1 MDLYGSNGIAQQN
14 SLSQGIRDIN
24 QSIRNANNAVADSL
38 AELMQEQN
46 AEEFEKHA
54 VDAYKI
60 AQAANS
66 IKAGMRQYGLASDAE
81 RHAQLRIQYSLDPP
95 TTSDANI
102 LGTSEEFERRLGV
115 AGGRPASIGY
125 DETLRRAQLQLEDS
139 PQTRAPEPEPEP
151 EPDFEPEPEPEPAL
165 ADEPIA
171 EEVEDFGEFDR
182 GAVGAPPEAGVHYA
196 RPRGVAAESAFG
208 GVSKERIA
216 QLSEHLGEDEFIL
229 GEGEGF
235 GLRAGRRLA
244 RTFGIESDWE
254 TGKRMGKY
262 VRLGDLEQRA
272 GDAEY
277 AAAMGDRGAP
287 WGLGTTAEER
297 LSDISGASEGSHT
310 SRAVSVASTGEE
322 AEEAAA
328 RTFATGTSAVG
339 DAGRAAMESVGRGIE
354 KLGRFSIPRITE
366 TGVGVYARGV
376 GGALS
381 AGIDIAKDYE
391 KIRDE
396 GFVKGMITDNP
407 LENIGNVMNIAGS
420 GLEVAGLAG
429 IWNPLGAATE
439 IVGAATALTGSAL
452 ELIGE
457 EVYGDDS
464 KERAAQDKIRGQAQ
478 GEAVAQ
484 RQTPVAGRGN

>member
-1 MDLYGSNGIAQQN
+1 M
-14 SLSQGIRDIN
+14 
-24 QSIRNANNAVADSL
+24 
-38 AELMQEQN
+38 
-46 AEEFEKHA
+46 
-54 VDAYKI
+54 
-60 AQAANS
+60 
-66 IKAGMRQYGLASDAE
+66 
-81 RHAQLRIQYSLDPP
+81 
-95 TTSDANI
+95 
-102 LGTSEEFERRLGV
+102 
-115 AGGRPASIGY
+115 
-125 DETLRRAQLQLEDS
+125 EDS
-139 PQTRAPEPEPEP
+139 PQTKAPEPEPEP

-165 ADEPIA
+165 ADAPIA

-182 GAVGAPPEAGVHYA
+182 PVGPPPEAGLHYA

-216 QLSEHLGEDEFIL
+216 QLSEHLRGDEAIM
-229 GEGEGF
+229 GEGESF
-235 GLRAGRRLA
+235 GMRAGRRFA
-244 RTFGIESDWE
+244 RTFGFEGGWE
-254 TGKRMGKY
+254 QGKRMDTPF
-262 VRLGDLEQRA
+262 VTLEQLEQRA

-287 WGLGTTAEER
+287 WGLGSTAEER
-297 LSDISGASEGSHT
+297 LSDLSGASEGSHT

-322 AEEAAA
+322 AEQAAA

-354 KLGRFSIPRITE
+354 KIGRFSIPRITE

-376 GGALS
+376 GGTLS

-391 KIRDE
+391 KIKEE
-396 GFVKGMITDNP
+396 GFVKAVTDNP

-464 KERAAQDKIRGQAQ
+464 KERAAQDKIKGQAQ
-478 GEAVAQ
+478 GEVVAP
-484 RQTPVAGRGN
+484 RQTPIAGRGN

>member
-1 MDLYGSNGIAQQN
+1 MIIYKMDLYGSNGIAQQN
-14 SLSQGIRDIN
+14 SFSQSVRDIN

-54 VDAYKI
+54 VDGYKI

-81 RHAQLRIQYSLDPP
+81 RHAQLRIQYSLDHQPDF
-95 TTSDANI
+95 DADI
-102 LGTSEEFERRLGV
+102 LGGSEDLESRLGA
-115 AGGRPASIGY
+115 AGGRPASLAY
-125 DETLRRAQLQLEDS
+125 NENLRQAQLRLEDS
-139 PQTRAPEPEPEP
+139 PQTKAPEPEPEP
-151 EPDFEPEPEPEPAL
+151 EPDFEPEPEPEPDL
-165 ADEPIA
+165 ADEPVAEPIA
-171 EEVEDFGEFDR
+171 EAEEFEDFGEFS
-182 GAVGAPPEAGVHYA
+182 
-196 RPRGVAAESAFG
+196 RPSGLAAERAFG

-216 QLSEHLGEDEFIL
+216 QLSEHLRGDEEII
-229 GEGEGF
+229 GEGERF
-235 GLRAGRRLA
+235 GMRAGRRFA
-244 RTFGIESDWE
+244 RTFGFEGGWE
-254 TGKRMGKY
+254 QGKRMDTPF
-262 VRLGDLEQRA
+262 VTLEQLEQRA

-287 WGLGTTAEER
+287 WGLGSTAEER
-297 LSDISGASEGSHT
+297 LSDLSGASEGSHT

-322 AEEAAA
+322 AEQAAA
-328 RTFATGTSAVG
+328 RPFATGTSAVG

-354 KLGRFSIPRITE
+354 KIGRFSIPRITE

-376 GGALS
+376 GGTLS

-391 KIRDE
+391 KIKEE
-396 GFVKGMITDNP
+396 GFVKAVTDNP

-464 KERAAQDKIRGQAQ
+464 KERAAQDKIKGQAQ
-478 GEAVAQ
+478 GEVVAP
-484 RQTPVAGRGN
+484 RQTPIAGRGN